1 MKIKNIQELKSKKE
15 QLKAEISE
23 IESVLSF
30 ENPRKTFGVITDG
43 ISEKYLGSFL
53 DSNLANKIL
62 PLAGSLLGTSVKFGT
77 QKFFENMVKKNL
89 TRSVVSK
96 GAIGLGLLVATP
108 FLLRKLKKELDD
120 YQRKETTK
128 SLSKLI

>member
-1 MKIKNIQELKSKKE
+1 MMKIKNIQELKSKKE

-62 PLAGSLLGTSVKFGT
+62 PLAGSLLGT
-77 QKFFENMVKKNL
+77 
-89 TRSVVSK
+89 
-96 GAIGLGLLVATP
+96 
-108 FLLRKLKKELDD
+108 FLKMWSEK
-120 YQRKETTK
+120 
-128 SLSKLI
+128 I

>member
-30 ENPRKTFGVITDG
+30 ENPRKSFGVITDG

-53 DSNLANKIL
+53 DSNLANKIS
-62 PLAGSLLGTSVKFGT
+62 GKFIRN
-77 QKFFENMVKKNL
+77 FCEVWH
-89 TRSVVSK
+89 
-96 GAIGLGLLVATP
+96 
-108 FLLRKLKKELDD
+108 
-120 YQRKETTK
+120 TK
-128 SLSKLI
+128 VF

>member
-1 MKIKNIQELKSKKE
+1 M
-15 QLKAEISE
+15 
-23 IESVLSF
+23 
-30 ENPRKTFGVITDG
+30 
-43 ISEKYLGSFL
+43 
-53 DSNLANKIL
+53 
-62 PLAGSLLGTSVKFGT
+62 PLAGSLLGTSVKLGT

-89 TRSVVSK
+89 TKSVVSK

-120 YQRKETTK
+120 YQRKETAK

>member
-23 IESVLSF
+23 IESILSF

-43 ISEKYLGSFL
+43 ISEKYLGGFL

-62 PLAGSLLGTSVKFGT
+62 PLAGGLLGTSVKFGT
-77 QKFFENMVKKNL
+77 QKFFENVVRKNL
-89 TRSVVSK
+89 TKSVVSK
-96 GAIGLGLLVATP
+96 GAIGLGILVATP
-108 FLLRKLKKELDD
+108 FILRKLKKELDD
-120 YQRKETTK
+120 YQRKETAK

>member
-53 DSNLANKIL
+53 DSNLVNKIL

-77 QKFFENMVKKNL
+77 QKFFENVVKKK
-89 TRSVVSK
+89 SVVSK

-120 YQRKETTK
+120 YQRKETAK